1 MVITSEIKTITIR
14 DRDCLDLL
22 NLCLLLLRR
31 LNSALYV
38 LSASSLGVHLFLM
51 VDLAIFI
58 VLVIILILLVVLRF
72 LYNRAVEGWL
82 RNI

>member
-1 MVITSEIKTITIR
+1 MVITSGIVIVLISSTFV
-14 DRDCLDLL
+14 
-22 NLCLLLLRR
+22 LLLLRR

>member
-1 MVITSEIKTITIR
+1 
-14 DRDCLDLL
+14 
-22 NLCLLLLRR
+22 
-31 LNSALYV
+31 
-38 LSASSLGVHLFLM
+38 M
-51 VDLAIFI
+51 VDLAVFI

>member
-1 MVITSEIKTITIR
+1 
-14 DRDCLDLL
+14 
-22 NLCLLLLRR
+22 
-31 LNSALYV
+31 
-38 LSASSLGVHLFLM
+38 M

-58 VLVIILILLVVLRF
+58 ILVIILILLVVLRF

>member
-1 MVITSEIKTITIR
+1 
-14 DRDCLDLL
+14 
-22 NLCLLLLRR
+22 
-31 LNSALYV
+31 
-38 LSASSLGVHLFLM
+38 M